1 MKENEKIL
9 EKLLEEKIINK
20 KQLKEIKEELQESEK
35 KLEDI
40 VVDKEVAG
48 TEKIVQLRAEVHN
61 MPYINLSDK
70 TITKQALNTIPY
82 DVAKHYKI
90 VCFEKTDVKI
100 KAGMVDPSN
109 FKATEAINFLAKGEN
124 KKAEFYLIS
133 SLSLDQAFKQHE
145 NVEEEIGE
153 VLESKE
159 EEEDIGGIKSEQTS
173 EESEDEDISNAPVAR
188 IVSVIIKHAVEGRAS
203 DIHIEPMKDK
213 TRVRYRVDGV
223 LGTSLVLP
231 KKLLYSIVGRIKV
244 LAKLKL
250 DETRVPQDGRIRLKI
265 NNERID
271 FRISVLPLM
280 EGEKVVMRILSLEK
294 GIPKL
299 KNLGY
304 TGKQLNVI
312 KENIKKTYGMMLIT
326 GPTGSGKSTTLA
338 SILDIL
344 NKEEVNISTLED
356 PVEYYV
362 IGVNQ
367 SQVKPEINY
376 TFANGLRSLL
386 RQDPDIFMVG
396 EIRDIETA
404 KLCIHAGLTGHFV
417 LSTLHTN
424 NTIDA
429 IPRLLDMK
437 VEPYLLGSTLNV
449 VVAQRLVRTICSHCK
464 AKKEMPADVY
474 KSIKKEV
481 DSMPE
486 AIVKNRVNSQ
496 TLEEKSLYE
505 GKGCAHCGNTGY
517 LNRVAIVEVME
528 VTDSIKN
535 IIMEGKK
542 ILTFDDVRKSQDFI
556 TIKQDGIIKVLN
568 GESTIGEVLRV
579 INK

>member
-9 EKLLEEKIINK
+9 EKLLEEKTINK

-404 KLCIHAGLTGHFV
+404 ELCIHAGLTGHFV
-417 LSTLHTN
+417 LSTVHTN

-449 VVAQRLVRTICSHCK
+449 VVAQRLVRRICNHCK
-464 AKKEMPADVY
+464 KKKEMPADVY
-474 KSIKKEV
+474 ESIKKEV

-496 TLEEKSLYE
+496 ALEEKSFYE

>member
-9 EKLLEEKIINK
+9 EKLLEEKTINK

-40 VVDKEVAG
+40 VVEKEATG

-61 MPYINLSDK
+61 MPYVNLSDK
-70 TITKQALNTIPY
+70 TKTKQALNTIPY

-100 KAGMVDPSN
+100 KVGIVDPSN
-109 FKATEAINFLAKGEN
+109 FKAIEAINFLAKGEN

-133 SLSLDQAFKQHE
+133 SLSLDQAFKQYE

-153 VLESKE
+153 ALESKE
-159 EEEDIGGIKSEQTS
+159 EEDTSTIKSEQTS
-173 EESEDEDISNAPVAR
+173 EESEDEDISKAPVAR
-188 IVSVIIKHAVEGRAS
+188 IVSVIIRHAVEGRAS

-223 LGTSLVLP
+223 LSTSLVLP
-231 KKLLYSIVGRIKV
+231 KKLLHSIVGRIKV

-265 NNERID
+265 KDERID
-271 FRISVLPLM
+271 FRISILPLM

-299 KNLGY
+299 KKLGY

-356 PVEYYV
+356 PVEYY
-362 IGVNQ
+362 IAGINQ

-404 KLCIHAGLTGHFV
+404 ELCIHAGLTGHFV

-449 VVAQRLVRTICSHCK
+449 VVAQRLVRRICSHCK
-464 AKKEMPADVY
+464 EKKEMPADVY
-474 KSIKKEV
+474 ESIKKEV

-496 TLEEKSLYE
+496 ALEERSLYE
-505 GKGCAHCGNTGY
+505 GKGCAYCGNTGY
-517 LNRVAIVEVME
+517 LDRVAIVEVME

-542 ILTFDDVRKSQDFI
+542 TLTFDDVRKSQDFI

-568 GESTIGEVLRV
+568 GESTIEEVLRV